1 MKTTSL
7 IAVLLLGASVAVAPA
22 VAKTSVGESHKL
34 CVSAARAETP
44 APQSVRADTN
54 ETRSNDTHIFVTL
67 KVKNAEGKSIV
78 VKCAVDRSN
87 DGTTLT
93 KPA

>member
-22 VAKTSVGESHKL
+22 VAKTSVTQSHKL
-34 CVSAARAETP
+34 CVAAAKAETP

-54 ETRSNDTHIFVTL
+54 ETRSNETHIFVTL
-67 KVKNAEGKSIV
+67 KVKDSEGKAAT
-78 VKCAVDRSN
+78 VKCAVDRST
-87 DGTTLT
+87 DGATLT
-93 KPA
+93 KES